1 MEDADGQGGWAC
13 VEAEEVR
20 EISLPLP
27 RYFHKLKMTLK
38 KYFFLKK
45 IRLTADSS
53 IAPQASIY
61 GRTSS
66 KRRKNP

>member
-45 IRLTADSS
+45 NQIDSRLLNS
-53 IAPQASIY
+53 
-61 GRTSS
+61 TSS
-66 KRRKNP
+66 

>member
-38 KYFFLKK
+38 KYFFKK
-45 IRLTADSS
+45 KKSDWQQT
-53 IAPQASIY
+53 PQ
-61 GRTSS
+61 
-66 KRRKNP
+66 